1 VAKTVCGK
9 LFTDRIDEAQR
20 GLSRNTGSKDIAK
33 YGPALG
39 IVFEALSADEL
50 AQCENLA
57 EEWNAADLPEDVL
70 RKWVQ

>member
-9 LFTDRIDEAQR
+9 IFTDRIDDAQR
-20 GLSRNTGSKDIAK
+20 RLSGDTGSKDIAK

-70 RKWVQ
+70 RK